1 MIHTSQTTLDLNM
14 FRFSSALNVK
24 LEVKNNLSSRNY
36 PANGLWAISYLVHQ
50 KHNEGKMSLPKIFL
64 FEQIIVSDNFQLAA

>member
-36 PANGLWAISYLVHQ
+36 PANGLWAI
-50 KHNEGKMSLPKIFL
+50 
-64 FEQIIVSDNFQLAA
+64 

>member
-14 FRFSSALNVK
+14 FCFSSALNVK

-36 PANGLWAISYLVHQ
+36 PANGLWAI
-50 KHNEGKMSLPKIFL
+50 
-64 FEQIIVSDNFQLAA
+64 